1 MAAVLFLREGGFL
14 ALRSSQLIKMV
25 IQRGGTA
32 SMLLGLVFLLLLT
45 LFLIK
50 IVIDS
55 DVLPVY
61 PMAIFLPL
69 AVPLLNILFWYF
81 LSVVFANF
89 AMIFFHMTG
98 RFPSWLED
106 LSP

>member
-1 MAAVLFLREGGFL
+1 MF
-14 ALRSSQLIKMV
+14 
-25 IQRGGTA
+25 IQRGGTG
-32 SMLLGLVFLLLLT
+32 SVLLVLFFL
-45 LFLIK
+45 LFLIPFLIK
-50 IVIDS
+50 LVVDS

-69 AVPLLNILFWYF
+69 AVPLLNWFFWYF
-81 LSVVFANF
+81 LPVVFANF

>member
-1 MAAVLFLREGGFL
+1 
-14 ALRSSQLIKMV
+14 MV
-25 IQRGGTA
+25 IQRGGTG
-32 SMLLGLVFLLLLT
+32 SVLLGLFFFLLLIP
-45 LFLIK
+45 FLIK
-50 IVIDS
+50 FVVDS

-69 AVPLLNILFWYF
+69 AVPFLNILFWY
-81 LSVVFANF
+81 LLPVVFANF